1 MDYRKFYENE
11 LGIIVEKSFDIH
23 HIDSNRKNNELTNLV
38 AIPKKL
44 HMKYHSKKAN
54 YEEIISRINN
64 CNYFYKIEYIT
75 FSTVIGSFLDVKN
88 EISEF
93 ISKRDNYYNIK
104 N

>member
-1 MDYRKFYENE
+1 MDFSDEMMDEIFKIFQIE
-11 LGIIVEKSFDIH
+11 S
-23 HIDSNRKNNELTNLV
+23 
-38 AIPKKL
+38 
-44 HMKYHSKKAN
+44 
-54 YEEIISRINN
+54 EEIISRINN

-104 N
+104 NGRIY